1 MMKKCALQQNDTSF
15 GCQIELGYFLF
26 LFSDLAGHVFFVFD
40 KNFWM
45 RTEV

>member
-26 LFSDLAGHVFFVFD
+26 LFSDLAGHAFFFVSDF
-40 KNFWM
+40 FM